1 MNTKI
6 RSFLIVS
13 LLLNILFT
21 GIVAGHFLKVKGR
34 FAAPPPID
42 ADEFNLSNEQ
52 LLQIQNQL
60 HAAHLANQETFE
72 LIRKEKNKALQV
84 LRAKPFDKVAF
95 QARIDEINRLNG
107 ITLQQV
113 SETVKQMA
121 PTLNDNE
128 RAALAV
134 LLRNPPPVPPDR

>member
-6 RSFLIVS
+6 RSLLIVS

-21 GIVAGHFLKVKGR
+21 GIVAGYFLKVKGP
-34 FAAPPPID
+34 FAVPPPIKAVD
-42 ADEFNLSNEQ
+42 FNLSDEQ
-52 LLQIQNQL
+52 LLHIQNQL
-60 HAAHLANQETFE
+60 HAAHLASKKTFE
-72 LIRKEKNKALQV
+72 LIQKEKNKAVQV

-121 PTLNDNE
+121 PKLNDNE
-128 RAALAV
+128 RAALAE
-134 LLRNPPPVPPDR
+134 LLRNPPPAPPDR